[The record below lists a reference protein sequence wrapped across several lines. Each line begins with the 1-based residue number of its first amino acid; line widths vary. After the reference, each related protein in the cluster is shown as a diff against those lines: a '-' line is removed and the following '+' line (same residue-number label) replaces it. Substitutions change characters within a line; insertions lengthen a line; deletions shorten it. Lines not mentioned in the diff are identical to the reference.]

1 MAVRTI
7 LLSDFTDPR
16 FRTAF
21 QTYFH
26 ELGIS
31 VRDWDGLFQEMNEEG
46 NNLAYLLLDED
57 RTLGFLQFQMT
68 SFSNWFFQ
76 EPFGFIR
83 EFWVASAC
91 RRQGYG
97 RTLLHLAEA
106 YFLEHGAYRAVLT
119 ADDAVAFYLAN
130 GYQNA
135 SGVKAKNHM
144 DVFVKSFQEHCAGGQ
159 HDADGQSI

>member
-76 EPFGFIR
+76 EPFGLIR

-97 RTLLHLAEA
+97 MTHLQLAEA
-106 YFLEHGAYRAVLT
+106 
-119 ADDAVAFYLAN
+119 
-130 GYQNA
+130 
-135 SGVKAKNHM
+135 
-144 DVFVKSFQEHCAGGQ
+144 
-159 HDADGQSI
+159 